1 MAQVLTKAMDRNV
14 EATLSLLNDIVG
26 TSQLPDVAVRLWNGA
41 TWRPESATGEPT
53 RCTVVLQHP
62 GALRKMLAP
71 PTDLRLGEA
80 YIYND
85 FDIEG
90 EIEATLPLTQY
101 LFERRWGK
109 MEKMRYAG
117 RLLSL
122 PKAGRSLPANVAAK
136 MRGRLHSIDRDR
148 QAIAYHYDDIPNDFF
163 ARWLDSRMIY
173 SSAYFA
179 APDTDLDTARES
191 KLDYVC
197 RKLRLQ
203 PGERLL
209 DLGCGWGGLVIYAAQ
224 RYGVKVDGVTISR
237 QQAEL
242 ARERIRKAGLEERC
256 RITLCDYREINE
268 PQGYDKL
275 VSLEMDVHVGEALL
289 RTFFKCAAGLLR
301 PGGVFLNQSIGIHS
315 NMPVL
320 GFDFVRRYVWPDV
333 TPVPISET
341 LRAAESAGFGVH
353 DVENIKDHYAH
364 TLRHWLRRLEA
375 HAEEAN
381 RIAGEI
387 TYRSLRLVLSIGLH
401 EMAVGAGNLY
411 QTLLVKPQK
420 GRGGLPLRREDWYA

>member
-1 MAQVLTKAMDRNV
+1 
-14 EATLSLLNDIVG
+14 
-26 TSQLPDVAVRLWNGA
+26 
-41 TWRPESATGEPT
+41 
-53 RCTVVLQHP
+53 
-62 GALRKMLAP
+62 MLAP

-109 MEKMRYAG
+109 VEKMRYAG

-122 PKAGRSLPANVAAK
+122 PKAGRYLPANVAAK

-148 QAIAYHYDDIPNDFF
+148 QAVAYHYDYIPNDFF

-179 APDTDLDTARES
+179 APDTDLDTAQES
-191 KLDYVC
+191 KLDCVC

-209 DLGCGWGGLVIYAAQ
+209 GLGCGWGGLVIYAAQ
-224 RYGVKVDGVTISR
+224 RYGVKVDGVTLSR

-242 ARERIRKAGLEERC
+242 ARERIRKARLEERC

-289 RTFFKCAAGLLR
+289 PTFFKCAAGLLR

-315 NMPVL
+315 NTSVL
-320 GFDFVRRYVWPDV
+320 GFDFVRHYVWPDV
-333 TPVPISET
+333 TPVPISDT
-341 LRAAESAGFGVH
+341 AS
-353 DVENIKDHYAH
+353 
-364 TLRHWLRRLEA
+364 
-375 HAEEAN
+375 
-381 RIAGEI
+381 
-387 TYRSLRLVLSIGLH
+387 
-401 EMAVGAGNLY
+401 
-411 QTLLVKPQK
+411 
-420 GRGGLPLRREDWYA
+420 GRGGGLRGARCREYQRSLCAHTAPLASSP

>member
-1 MAQVLTKAMDRNV
+1 
-14 EATLSLLNDIVG
+14 
-26 TSQLPDVAVRLWNGA
+26 
-41 TWRPESATGEPT
+41 
-53 RCTVVLQHP
+53 
-62 GALRKMLAP
+62 MLAP

-101 LFERRWGK
+101 LYERRWGK

-224 RYGVKVDGVTISR
+224 RYGVKVDGVTLSR

-242 ARERIRKAGLEERC
+242 ARERIRRASGSGRPGW
-256 RITLCDYREINE
+256 RSA
-268 PQGYDKL
+268 
-275 VSLEMDVHVGEALL
+275 VASLSAIIAKSTNRKDMTSSFLL
-289 RTFFKCAAGLLR
+289 RWTCMSGR
-301 PGGVFLNQSIGIHS
+301 RSYPPSS
-315 NMPVL
+315 NVPR
-320 GFDFVRRYVWPDV
+320 DCFVRAAFSSTKALEFTRVRLSSDSISSAV
-333 TPVPISET
+333 TSGPMSH
-341 LRAAESAGFGVH
+341 LC
-353 DVENIKDHYAH
+353 
-364 TLRHWLRRLEA
+364 
-375 HAEEAN
+375 
-381 RIAGEI
+381 
-387 TYRSLRLVLSIGLH
+387 
-401 EMAVGAGNLY
+401 
-411 QTLLVKPQK
+411 Q
-420 GRGGLPLRREDWYA
+420 